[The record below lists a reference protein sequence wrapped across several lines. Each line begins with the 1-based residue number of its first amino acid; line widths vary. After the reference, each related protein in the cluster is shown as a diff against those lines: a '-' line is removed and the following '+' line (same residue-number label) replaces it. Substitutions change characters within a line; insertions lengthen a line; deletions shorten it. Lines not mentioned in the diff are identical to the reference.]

1 MVIPEFSRR
10 RVLATG
16 ALGAV
21 AALLPPTVPAM
32 ADEADDLAHRL
43 MGPFV
48 AKEGKV
54 HLKIKEVAESGA
66 NEPVGVVVDSPMT
79 PADHVRA
86 IHILA
91 EGNPSPVVASW
102 YLTPR
107 SGRAEVNFRM
117 RLAKSQVVR
126 AYAVTSDGSVWV
138 ARQDVKVAIGGCG
151 G

>member
-1 MVIPEFSRR
+1 MVIPEFNRR

-16 ALGAV
+16 ALGAA
-21 AALLPPTVPAM
+21 AALLPSAPPAM
-32 ADEADDLAHRL
+32 ADEVDELARRL

-54 HLKIKEVAESGA
+54 QLKIKEIAESGA
-66 NEPVGVVVDSPMT
+66 SEPVGVVVNSPMT

-107 SGRAEVNFRM
+107 MGRAEVNFRI
-117 RLAKSQVVR
+117 RLAKTQVVR
-126 AYAVTSDGSVWV
+126 AYAVLSDGSVWV
-138 ARQDVKVAIGGCG
+138 TRQEVKVTIGGCG